1 MSGAVFSRAY
11 CDSDDNGMCRVTGT
25 NILLLL
31 LVFAWLNIFELSFKL

>member
-11 CDSDDNGMCRVTGT
+11 CDDNGMCRVTGT